1 MGITA
6 VGLPQRATE
15 GELENGKVDGETKSA
30 CRAPDAGSV
39 KFCTEDRLSGFDCN
53 ICLSTAETP
62 IVTLCGHLFCWH
74 CIHLWSGN
82 KHGGHRCPVCKAG
95 LDLQRVIAICARKG
109 KNGKNRAQTEAGPL
123 LRTRGLRSEGGDR
136 IWPQLSVW
144 GNLLRCNMPLQ
155 SSEPLPRGLD
165 GSPMIDEQQQQSVF
179 LSRLLLILGTFIILC
194 LLFF

>member
-15 GELENGKVDGETKSA
+15 GELENGKVDGENKSA

-82 KHGGHRCPVCKAG
+82 KHGGAQVSSVQGWPGPPKGDSDLRAERKERKEPCP
-95 LDLQRVIAICARKG
+95 
-109 KNGKNRAQTEAGPL
+109 
-123 LRTRGLRSEGGDR
+123 
-136 IWPQLSVW
+136 
-144 GNLLRCNMPLQ
+144 
-155 SSEPLPRGLD
+155 D
-165 GSPMIDEQQQQSVF
+165 GSRSSPTN
-179 LSRLLLILGTFIILC
+179 SRLAV
-194 LLFF
+194 